1 MRKPILA
8 TMLGT
13 LLLAPAVAAGQVTGL
28 WIPPKC
34 DIKPGHFL
42 VNSAVLYL
50 INAAKTRFDDVRER
64 DLRDANRSLTQALT
78 TGGQDKNPAAWYY
91 LGRYY
96 VIRNDA
102 VGADSAFRKA
112 ETLMPACKEDILFY
126 RRNALWVPVFNAGV
140 AALTAQN
147 HDSAIAAFRRA
158 NLIYDA
164 EPQGFAMLATV
175 FFNIPAEAFLPD
187 SVFRLMYPN
196 LPDSA
201 ARMTYDSITRTRYDS
216 AAKYF
221 RRGFEAASDPRFA
234 GEKKDAIFNLGNS
247 FFAAQNYDSAAAAFS
262 EYLRVVPNDPVA
274 MARLG
279 DVLSAG
285 GHTDSAMAVYRQII
299 AHADSVESQSLFN
312 AGVSIYNAAPPFP
325 DTAALGSGCRT
336 ERRAGRPTVT
346 ATQRRAIAVACDSV
360 MRQTVRDRDAAA
372 AGNYRIAAQA
382 FEAGLTKNPQ
392 SRDGLYNLA
401 NAFLALREP
410 DKMLPIA
417 QRLIL
422 VDPMNRN
429 AVRLVAQA
437 WQLKNKGDSALHYV
451 ILADS
456 LLPVDVT
463 VSRFSPGDQNASITG
478 LITNYHNKP
487 STPFKLVCEFLNTGG
502 EPVATQSVDI
512 PTIDA
517 GGNHPFTLQAIG
529 AGIEAWRY
537 RKK

>member
-1 MRKPILA
+1 MRQPILA

-13 LLLAPAVAAGQVTGL
+13 LLLAPALAVGQGVGV

-50 INAAKTRFDDVRER
+50 RNAAQTRFDDVRER
-64 DLRDANRSLTQALT
+64 DLRDANRSLTQAVT
-78 TGGQDKNPAAWYY
+78 SGGQDKNPAAWYY

-96 VIRNDA
+96 VTRNDA
-102 VGADSAFRKA
+102 AGADSAFRKA
-112 ETLMPACKEDILFY
+112 EALMPACKEDILFY

-175 FFNIPAEAFLPD
+175 FFNTSRP
-187 SVFRLMYPN
+187 
-196 LPDSA
+196 
-201 ARMTYDSITRTRYDS
+201 DS

-221 RRGFEAASDPRFA
+221 RQAIQAASDPRFVN
-234 GEKKDAIFNLGNS
+234 ERDDAMFNLGNS
-247 FFAAQNYDSAAAAFS
+247 FFAAQQYDSAAAAFG

-279 DVLSAG
+279 DVLTAG

-325 DTAALGSGCRT
+325 DTATLGAGCRT
-336 ERRAGRPTVT
+336 ERRGGRTTVT
-346 ATQRRAIAVACDSV
+346 APQRRAITAACDSV
-360 MRQTVRDRDAAA
+360 TRQAVRERDAAA

-382 FEAGLTKNPQ
+382 FEAGLTRNPQ
-392 SRDGLYNLA
+392 SRDGLYNLS
-401 NAFLALREP
+401 NAFLALREG
-410 DKMLPIA
+410 DKMLPVA
-417 QRLIL
+417 QRLVL
-422 VDPMNRN
+422 VDPLNRN
-429 AVRLVAQA
+429 SVRLVAQA
-437 WQLKNKGDSALHYV
+437 WQLKNNGDSALRYV

-463 VSRFSPGDQNASITG
+463 VSRFGPGDQSASIAG
-478 LITNYHNKP
+478 LITNFHNKP
-487 STPFKLVCEFLNTGG
+487 SAPFKLVFEFLNARG
-502 EPVATQSVDI
+502 EPVATQSADI
-512 PTIDA
+512 PAIEMN
-517 GGNHPFTLQAIG
+517 GNHPFTLEAIG
-529 AGIEAWRY
+529 AEIEAWRY
-537 RKK
+537 RQQ

>member
-13 LLLAPAVAAGQVTGL
+13 LLLAPALAVGQATGI

-50 INAAKTRFDDVRER
+50 INAAKTPYAEMRER

-78 TGGQDKNPAAWYY
+78 SGGQDKNPAAWYY

-96 VIRNDA
+96 VTRNDA
-102 VGADSAFRKA
+102 AGADSAFRKA

-147 HDSAIAAFRRA
+147 HDSAIAAFRQA

-175 FFNIPAEAFLPD
+175 FFNTSRP
-187 SVFRLMYPN
+187 
-196 LPDSA
+196 
-201 ARMTYDSITRTRYDS
+201 DS

-221 RRGFEAASDPRFA
+221 RQAIQAASDPRFA
-234 GEKKDAIFNLGNS
+234 NERKDAMFNLGNS
-247 FFAAQNYDSAAAAFS
+247 FFAAQQYDSAAAAFG
-262 EYLRVVPNDPVA
+262 EYLRVVPNDPQA

-279 DVLSAG
+279 DVLTAG
-285 GHTDSAMAVYRQII
+285 GRTDSAMAVYRQII
-299 AHADSVESQSLFN
+299 AHADSAESQSLFN

-325 DTAALGSGCRT
+325 DTAALGGGCRT
-336 ERRAGRPTVT
+336 ERRAGRTVT
-346 ATQRRAIAVACDSV
+346 ATQGRAIRVACDSV
-360 MRQTVRDRDAAA
+360 TRKAVRDRDAAA
-372 AGNYRIAAQA
+372 AGNYQIAAQA
-382 FEAGLTKNPQ
+382 FEAGLTRNPQ

-401 NAFLALREP
+401 NAFLALREA
-410 DKMLPIA
+410 DKMLPVA

-422 VDPMNRN
+422 VDPMNRSS
-429 AVRLVAQA
+429 VRLVAQA

-456 LLPVDVT
+456 LLPVDVA
-463 VSRFSPGDQNASITG
+463 VSRFSPGDQSASIAG
-478 LITNYHNKP
+478 LITNYHTKP
-487 STPFKLVCEFLNTGG
+487 SAPFKLVFEFLNARG
-502 EPVATQSVDI
+502 EPVATQSADI
-512 PTIDA
+512 PAIDA
-517 GGNHPFTLQAIG
+517 SGNHPFSLEAIG

-537 RKK
+537 RKE

>member
-1 MRKPILA
+1 MRKPLLA

-13 LLLAPAVAAGQVTGL
+13 LLLAPALAVGQGTGV

-50 INAAKTRFDDVRER
+50 RNAAQTRFDDVRER
-64 DLRDANRSLTQALT
+64 DLRDANRSLTQAVT
-78 TGGQDKNPAAWYY
+78 TGGQEKNPAAWYY

-96 VIRNDA
+96 VTRNDA

-147 HDSAIAAFRRA
+147 HDSAIASFRRA

-164 EPQGFAMLATV
+164 EPQGFTMLATV
-175 FFNIPAEAFLPD
+175 FFNMPAETFLPD
-187 SVFRLMYPN
+187 SVFRKQYPN
-196 LPDSA
+196 LSDSA
-201 ARMTYDSITRTRYDS
+201 ARTTYDSITRTRYDS

-247 FFAAQNYDSAAAAFS
+247 FFAARNYDSAAAAFS
-262 EYLRVVPNDPVA
+262 EYLRVVPNDPVTL
-274 MARLG
+274 ARLG
-279 DVLSAG
+279 DVLMAG
-285 GHTDSAMAVYRQII
+285 GRTDSAMAVYRQII
-299 AHADSVESQSLFN
+299 AHADSAESQSLFN

-325 DTAALGSGCRT
+325 DTAALGDGCRK
-336 ERRAGRPTVT
+336 ERRGGRTLT
-346 ATQRRAIAVACDSV
+346 APQRRTIAVACDSV
-360 MRQTVRDRDAAA
+360 TRKAVRDRDAAA
-372 AGNYRIAAQA
+372 AGNYEVAAQA
-382 FEAGLTKNPQ
+382 FEAGLTRNPQ
-392 SRDGLYNLA
+392 SRDGLYNLS
-401 NAFLALREP
+401 NAFLALREGA
-410 DKMLPIA
+410 KMLPIA

-422 VDPMNRN
+422 VDPLNRN
-429 AVRLVAQA
+429 SVRLVAQA
-437 WQLKNKGDSALHYV
+437 WQLQNKGDSALRYV

-463 VSRFSPGDQNASITG
+463 VSRFGPGDQSASIAG

-487 STPFKLVCEFLNTGG
+487 SAPFKLVVEFLNARG
-502 EPVATQSVDI
+502 EPVATQSADI
-512 PTIDA
+512 PAIDA
-517 GGNHPFTLQAIG
+517 SGNHPFTLEAIG

-537 RKK
+537 RKE

>member
-1 MRKPILA
+1 MPKPNLA
-8 TMLGT
+8 ALLGT
-13 LLLAPAVAAGQVTGL
+13 LVLAPALAVGQGTGA

-34 DIKPGHFL
+34 DIKLGHFL

-78 TGGQDKNPAAWYY
+78 SGGQDKNPAAWYY
-91 LGRYY
+91 FGRYY
-96 VIRNDA
+96 VMRNDA

-164 EPQGFAMLATV
+164 EPQGLAMLATV
-175 FFNIPAEAFLPD
+175 FFNTSRP
-187 SVFRLMYPN
+187 
-196 LPDSA
+196 
-201 ARMTYDSITRTRYDS
+201 DS

-221 RRGFEAASDPRFA
+221 RLAVQAASDPKFA
-234 GEKKDAIFNLGNS
+234 NERNDAMFNLGNS
-247 FFAAQNYDSAAAAFS
+247 YFAAQQYDSAAAAFS

-279 DVLSAG
+279 DVLAAG
-285 GHTDSAMAVYRQII
+285 GHTDSAMAVYRLII
-299 AHADSVESQSLFN
+299 SHADSAESQSLFN

-325 DTAALGSGCRT
+325 DTAALGAGCRT
-336 ERRAGRPTVT
+336 ERRAGRTTVT
-346 ATQRRAIAVACDSV
+346 ATQRRAIAVACDSI
-360 MRQTVRDRDAAA
+360 MRHTVRDRDAAA
-372 AGNYRIAAQA
+372 AGNYRLAAQA
-382 FEAGLTKNPQ
+382 FEAGLARNPQ

-401 NAFLALREP
+401 NAFLALREA
-410 DKMLPIA
+410 DKMLPVA

-437 WQLKNKGDSALHYV
+437 WQLKNKGDSALRYV

-456 LLPVDVT
+456 TLPVDVT
-463 VSRFSPGDQNASITG
+463 VSRFSPGDQSASIAG

-487 STPFKLVCEFLNTGG
+487 SAPFKLAFEFLNTGG
-502 EPVATQSVDI
+502 EAVATQSVDV
-512 PTIDA
+512 PAIDA
-517 GGNHPFTLQAIG
+517 GGNHAFTLEAIG
-529 AGIEAWRY
+529 AKVEAWRY
-537 RKK
+537 RKE